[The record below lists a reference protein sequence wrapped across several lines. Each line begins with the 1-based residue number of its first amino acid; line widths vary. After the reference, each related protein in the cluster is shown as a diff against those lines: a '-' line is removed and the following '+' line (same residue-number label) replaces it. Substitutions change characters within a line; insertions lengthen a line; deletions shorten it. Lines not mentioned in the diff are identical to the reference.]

1 LRIVP
6 LIAPSYTIDAPEMID
21 PAFLKDNLDAVRTAL
36 GNRGVDMTRELE
48 EIAALESRRRRLIPE
63 LEGLKRE
70 QNTAGDQ
77 VAKAKRQGQDTT
89 KIQEENRQRS
99 AQIKQMGVE
108 LDLLEQRRNHSLL
121 VIPNVPHTT
130 VPVGKSAEENKEMR
144 RVGSARSF
152 TFPPQAHWDLGPAL
166 GIIDFERGTKIAGA
180 RFTVLVGA
188 GARLARALINFM
200 LDLHTKQHGYTEI
213 EPPFMANTATLTG
226 TGNLPKF
233 EADLFKIAGDWDL
246 YLVPTAEVPLTNMHR
261 GEILDGKQLPIRY
274 TAYTPCFRSEAGSYG
289 ADVRG
294 LIRQHQ
300 FDKVELM
307 AFARPDDSYNE
318 LERLTGNAE
327 EVLKRLELPYR
338 VMLLST
344 GDMGFA
350 SAKTFDLEVWLPSQ
364 NTYREISSCS
374 NTEAFQ
380 ARRANIKFRPEPGGR
395 TEFVHTLN
403 GSGLAVGRTLIAIL
417 ENYQEEDGTVVI
429 PTALRPYMDGA
440 EKITRQ

>member
-1 LRIVP
+1 MV
-6 LIAPSYTIDAPEMID
+6 D
-21 PAFLKDNLDAVRTAL
+21 PALLRENADTVRTAL
-36 GNRGVDMTRELE
+36 RNRGANLHAELE
-48 EIAALESRRRRLIPE
+48 ELMTLEAQRRRLLPE

-70 QNTAGDQ
+70 QNMAGEE
-77 VAKAKRQGQDTT
+77 AARAKREGRDITPIQDAS
-89 KIQEENRQRS
+89 RQR
-99 AQIKQMGVE
+99 AQRIKQMDVE
-108 LDLLEQRRNHSLL
+108 LESIDERRNRGLL
-121 VIPNVPHTT
+121 TIPNVPHSS
-130 VPVGKSAEENKEMR
+130 VPVGKSAADNKEVR
-144 RVGSARSF
+144 RHGDPKPVA
-152 TFPPQAHWDLGPAL
+152 FPAQAHWDLGPAL

-200 LDLHTKQHGYTEI
+200 LDLHTREHGYTEV
-213 EPPFMANTATLTG
+213 EPPFMANTASLTG

-233 EADLFKIAGDWDL
+233 EADLFRIAGEWDL

-261 GEILDGKQLPIRY
+261 GEILDGRTLPIRY

-307 AFARPDDSYNE
+307 SFTTPGQSYDE

-327 EVLKRLELPYR
+327 EVLKRLELPFR
-338 VMLLST
+338 TMLLCT

-350 SAKTFDLEVWLPSQ
+350 SAKTYDIEVWLPSQ

-380 ARRANIKFRPEPGGR
+380 ARRATIKFRTGGAGKPE
-395 TEFVHTLN
+395 FAHTLN

-417 ENYQEEDGTVVI
+417 ENYQQQDGSVVI
-429 PTALRPYMDGA
+429 PDALRPFMGGQDVIRKG
-440 EKITRQ
+440 

>member
-1 LRIVP
+1 
-6 LIAPSYTIDAPEMID
+6 MID
-21 PAFLKDNLDAVRTAL
+21 PAFLKDNLQAVRTAL

-70 QNTAGDQ
+70 QNAAGDE
-77 VAKAKRQGQDTT
+77 VAKAKRQGLDTA
-89 KIQEENRQRS
+89 KIQEANRQR
-99 AQIKQMGVE
+99 AQQIKQMTVE
-108 LDLLEQRRNHSLL
+108 LDLLEQRRNHGLL
-121 VIPNVPHTT
+121 VIPNVPHES
-130 VPVGKSAEENKEMR
+130 VPVGKSAEDNKEVR
-144 RVGSARSF
+144 RVGSPRTF
-152 TFPPQAHWDLGPAL
+152 TFTPQAHWDLGPAL

-180 RFTVLVGA
+180 RFTVLLGA

-200 LDLHTKQHGYTEI
+200 LDLHTKQHGYTEV

-261 GEILDGKQLPIRY
+261 GEILDGRQLPIRY

-307 AFARPDDSYNE
+307 AFARPEESYNE

-338 VMLLST
+338 TVLLCT

-350 SAKTFDLEVWLPSQ
+350 SAKTYDLEVWLPSQ
-364 NTYREISSCS
+364 NTYREISSCT

-395 TEFVHTLN
+395 TELVHTLN

-417 ENYQEEDGTVVI
+417 ENYQQEDGSVTI
-429 PTALRPYMDGA
+429 PTALRSYMNGA
-440 EKITRQ
+440 ERILRS